1 MDKNNFVEFL
11 KHIISQKETSLAIAK
26 DESELKKFI
35 GFLESEGF
43 RQAIDTTELF
53 KHSTAPSKAYFIVKD
68 NLSKDIY
75 DFIVQYPTGQVE
87 IYDKQKLK
95 SQIISPIYK
104 DVAILFVITKDTL
117 KKVQES
123 GFSLLEQ
130 VGMAYQ
136 S

>member
-1 MDKNNFVEFL
+1 MDKNDFIEFL
-11 KHIISQKETSLAIAK
+11 KHSISQKEVSLAIAK
-26 DESELKKFI
+26 DEGELKELISSFE
-35 GFLESEGF
+35 GEGF
-43 RQAIDTTELF
+43 RQAIDTVELF
-53 KHSTAPSKAYFIVKD
+53 KYSTAPSKAFFIIKD
-68 NLSKDIY
+68 NLSKDTY

-95 SQIISPIYK
+95 SQSISPVYTN
-104 DVAILFVITKDTL
+104 VAIVFLVTKDTL
-117 KKVQES
+117 KKVQEA